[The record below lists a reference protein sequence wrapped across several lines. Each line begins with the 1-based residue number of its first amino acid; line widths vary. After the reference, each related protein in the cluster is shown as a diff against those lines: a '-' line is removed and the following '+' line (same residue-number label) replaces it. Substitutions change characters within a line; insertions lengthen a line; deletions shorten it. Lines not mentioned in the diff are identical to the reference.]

1 MRSVEPIND
10 REAARYRESV
20 VYMAMLAE
28 AADDRVAQLEA
39 ELRATRDGGA
49 RIRIAKRLKS
59 IRRADFGGRIR
70 KIVPQP
76 RASA

>member
-1 MRSVEPIND
+1 MRNVTPTKD
-10 REAARYRESV
+10 REAARAREAT

-28 AADDRVAQLEA
+28 AADDRAAALEA
-39 ELRATRDGGA
+39 ELRVTRDGGE

-70 KIVPQP
+70 NIV
-76 RASA
+76 SA